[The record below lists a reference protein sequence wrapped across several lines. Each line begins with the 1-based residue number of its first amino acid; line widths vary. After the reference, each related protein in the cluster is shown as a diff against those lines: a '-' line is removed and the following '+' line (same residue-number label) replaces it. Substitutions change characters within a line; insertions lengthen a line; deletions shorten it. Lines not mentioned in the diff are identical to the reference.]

1 MNKMKLEEVIS
12 KYGDVKLTFDFYHKH
27 TFKFEG
33 TAPDG
38 THIGAYCGG
47 DAQSIFSKEIFNDST
62 DTLGNI
68 IGKWY
73 YVQLVK
79 EGKNIFE
86 LEDFSK

>member
-1 MNKMKLEEVIS
+1 MKIEEVIT
-12 KYGDVKLTFDFYHKH
+12 KYGDVKLSFESYYKH

-33 TAPDG
+33 IAPDG
-38 THIGAYCGG
+38 TYIGAYCGG
-47 DAQSIFSKEIFNDST
+47 DSQAIFNKEIFNDSI

-79 EGKNIFE
+79 QGETIFE